1 MAERTGTPVSEVKN
15 VIIWGNHS
23 SSQYPDVAH
32 GTVAGKPI
40 KEAVA
45 DDAWLSGDFISTV
58 QQRGAAIIKV
68 PAAVALTSSKLP
80 AMSVTCSVDHRTLR
94 SLLDALYTPPVL
106 SREQVVILFLCL
118 TCFAPHLLFRW

>member
-1 MAERTGTPVSEVKN
+1 MAERTGIPVSEVKN
-15 VIIWGNHS
+15 CIIWGNHS

-32 GTVAGKPI
+32 GTAAGKPI

-68 PAAVALTSSKLP
+68 QAFFFVI
-80 AMSVTCSVDHRTLR
+80 V
-94 SLLDALYTPPVL
+94 
-106 SREQVVILFLCL
+106 SRCCL
-118 TCFAPHLLFRW
+118 TYVLGVAFVKPSSLAAPALEG